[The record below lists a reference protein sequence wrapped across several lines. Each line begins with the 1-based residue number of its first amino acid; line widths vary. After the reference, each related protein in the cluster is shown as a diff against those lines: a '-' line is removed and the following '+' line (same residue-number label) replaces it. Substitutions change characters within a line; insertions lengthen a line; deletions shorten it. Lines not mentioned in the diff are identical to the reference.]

1 MTVQFRASAATGAA
15 LIFAAVSL
23 TGPAAAEALKGSE
36 LKSLVS
42 GKRIYLKT
50 PFGGEFPLYYQ
61 TSGAVSGDGSA
72 LGLGKFMAP
81 KETGKWWVDG
91 QNLCQQWP
99 TWYDGKKTCFTV
111 EKTGPTTI
119 NWLRDDG
126 KSGTARIGS

>member
-1 MTVQFRASAATGAA
+1 MIALIRTGTCTIAALAATLA
-15 LIFAAVSL
+15 LA
-23 TGPAAAEALKGSE
+23 TPAAADALRGSE

-42 GKRIYLKT
+42 GKRVYLQT

-61 TSGAVSGDGSA
+61 TSGTVSGDGSA

-91 QNLCQQWP
+91 ANLCQQWP
-99 TWYDGKKTCFTV
+99 TWSDGQATCFTV
-111 EKTGPTTI
+111 EKTGASTI

-126 KSGTARIGS
+126 KSGTARIEG

>member
-1 MTVQFRASAATGAA
+1 MIRTLCASTAAV
-15 LIFAAVSL
+15 LAVSL
-23 TGPAAAEALKGSE
+23 FAIGPVQAENVQGQE

-42 GKRIYLKT
+42 GKRIYLQT

-91 QNLCQQWP
+91 ANLCQQWP
-99 TWYDGKKTCFTV
+99 TWYDGKATCFTI
-111 EKTGPTTI
+111 EKTGDSSL
-119 NWLRDDG
+119 NWVRDDG